1 MATSKT
7 LRLLAVKLGLANEVR
22 VLSKAAEFER
32 LLQIKSTPG
41 NNFSDTSKIVI
52 LLDLAASLLGTNF
65 DQKTAVKYS
74 GLKGPSYRNTRKVIE
89 NLLELDNEKLS
100 ISTLCLNLQCTGVQD
115 LAESIMKEYETS
127 SKVVLDLTLPHYVCM
142 AVYQACRINKVK
154 ITKSKIIEKSRL
166 KPGQWSELDAE
177 WTKIV
182 DEKFLVVKK
191 RGQPPKVVI
200 ENENEMEI
208 DTSPIKETTET
219 KIEPYED
226 WKRRMLE
233 QAYKELRELENKKRI
248 GKNRVS
254 FNEDMLPRRSSRMT
268 PQKSSGMTPQ
278 KSSGMT
284 PLQSSGMS
292 PQKSSG
298 MTPLK
303 SPSKQRTP
311 QKFSPYKSPEKA
323 RLRLNFPKI

>member
-7 LRLLAVKLGLANEVR
+7 LRLLAVKLGLADEVK

-65 DQKTAVKYS
+65 DEKAAVKYS
-74 GLKGPSYRNTRKVIE
+74 GLKGPSYRNSRKVIE
-89 NLLELDNEKLS
+89 NLLELDNDKLS
-100 ISTLCLNLQCTGVQD
+100 ISALCLNLQCTGVQD
-115 LAESIMKEYETS
+115 LAESIIKEYETS
-127 SKVVLDLTLPHYVCM
+127 SKVALDLTLPQYVCM

-166 KPGQWSELDAE
+166 KPGQWSELDTE

-182 DEKFLVVKK
+182 DEKFLVKK
-191 RGQPPKVVI
+191 RGRPPKVVV

-208 DTSPIKETTET
+208 DESPVKETTET

-233 QAYKELRELENKKRI
+233 QAYKELRELENQKRV

-254 FNEDMLPRRSSRMT
+254 FNEDNLPRRSSRMT
-268 PQKSSGMTPQ
+268 PK
-278 KSSGMT
+278 
-284 PLQSSGMS
+284 
-292 PQKSSG
+292 KSSG

-323 RLRLNFPKI
+323 RLRLSFPII